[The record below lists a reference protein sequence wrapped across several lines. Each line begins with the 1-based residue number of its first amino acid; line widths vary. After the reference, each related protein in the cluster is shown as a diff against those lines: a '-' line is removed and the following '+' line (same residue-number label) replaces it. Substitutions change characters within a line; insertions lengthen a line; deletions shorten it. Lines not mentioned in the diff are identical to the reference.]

1 AGDALPAERHGPLL
15 RGDRTPYLTC
25 TTRGKAGRSRGAFAR
40 ADAGVQHTALPA
52 DATRRGGAPLR
63 SGPAHVRR
71 ATLTERRERD
81 GPPAATPRPATPGPH
96 GALGHR
102 RC

>member
-1 AGDALPAERHGPLL
+1 MRFTLSGMATSFGGEITPLTSPARP
-15 RGDRTPYLTC
+15 
-25 TTRGKAGRSRGAFAR
+25 AGRRGRFRGAFAR

-81 GPPAATPRPATPGPH
+81 GPPAATPRPATPGRH